1 MKNKYDDA
9 VFFEKYSAM
18 PRSVEGLAGAGE
30 WETLKTMLPEFNGKR
45 VLDLGCG
52 FGWHCQYAVQNGAQS
67 VTGVDISENML
78 TVARKNTDSSIV
90 YIKASIDAVA
100 LEPTAYDVVI
110 SSLALHYLPS
120 FKAIAQRVYRALN
133 IDGTFVFSVE
143 HPTFTAY
150 GPQMWHRATDGSIA
164 HFPVDRYFE
173 EGVREANFLG
183 ESVVKYHRTLTT
195 YLQTLLEA
203 GFEITGVVEPQP
215 PAHLLDTVEGMR
227 DELRRPMMLIVSARK
242 NRR

>member
-1 MKNKYDDA
+1 MCDLLYA
-9 VFFEKYSAM
+9 YVHA
-18 PRSVEGLAGAGE
+18 GLA
-30 WETLKTMLPEFNGKR
+30 
-45 VLDLGCG
+45 
-52 FGWHCQYAVQNGAQS
+52 S
-67 VTGVDISENML
+67 VFLST
-78 TVARKNTDSSIV
+78 
-90 YIKASIDAVA
+90 VA
-100 LEPTAYDVVI
+100 LEPKAYDVVI
-110 SSLALHYLPS
+110 SSLALHYLPF
-120 FKAIAQRVYRALN
+120 FKEIAQRIYRALN

-150 GPQMWHRATDGSIA
+150 GPQTWHRETDGSIA

-183 ESVVKYHRTLTT
+183 ESVMKYHRTLTT